1 MSAIASR
8 CQIAPDDDFALKEM
22 ATNLDQRTL
31 QAGKARHDIGG
42 ENIDTCRPITIPN
55 AQPDTSQLSMPRM
68 RRMTEAS
75 PRPILSTPFSDDMAV
90 RRMPAGPL
98 AQVSR
103 PAYSEGTKVEPIV
116 SPVLSLRDNV
126 AHHACAE
133 GSTSHLVNSEA
144 KVPKLPPGQLL
155 QRPDP
160 SRLPE
165 ESRPVAVER
174 KPMSAHQ
181 PVENKVQLLYTSSP
195 LEQNQNQVYPNG
207 GAAQKATAPTLAL
220 DQSPSPPILS
230 HEFFGPATED
240 TKTMVRSIPMPSS
253 PGVQN
258 SLQPAMNGNFTVE
271 RKPIDRSPSH
281 EKLWVDP
288 SKDVKIDEWRPP
300 HIDLNTLLDLK
311 RPNLVTEER
320 KPSFVVPSYDEV
332 PRLDQEQ
339 TNSTRSPTLS
349 SEGVGSLPWTPHVER
364 ENYPELASVQTNH
377 SNRPSPRRIDTVDPD
392 SFPEPLSTLQT
403 KRTGTASIVSDDSEP
418 SRFVSSSATSK
429 SKKWGG
435 LFKSNRTAT
444 TTSIPHA
451 VFSASGKSLILWN
464 EGGAGCY
471 DLHKAESIQFRR
483 INARNIRLAA
493 GGAAHL
499 AVVTKTGTVSFSNLD
514 ALLVA
519 ILTTLARATE
529 WKCLRELAMPLYE
542 TGD

>member
-1 MSAIASR
+1 MSVIASR
-8 CQIAPDDDFALKEM
+8 CQIALDDDFALKEM
-22 ATNLDQRTL
+22 AANLDQRTL
-31 QAGKARHDIGG
+31 QAGNARHDIGG

-90 RRMPAGPL
+90 RGMPAAPL

-174 KPMSAHQ
+174 KPMS
-181 PVENKVQLLYTSSP
+181 
-195 LEQNQNQVYPNG
+195 
-207 GAAQKATAPTLAL
+207 
-220 DQSPSPPILS
+220 
-230 HEFFGPATED
+230 TED

-281 EKLWVDP
+281 EKLWVDS
-288 SKDVKIDEWRPP
+288 SKDDEWRPP

-364 ENYPELASVQTNH
+364 ENYPELTPVQTNH
-377 SNRPSPRRIDTVDPD
+377 SNRPSPRRVDTVDPD

-403 KRTGTASIVSDDSEP
+403 KRIGTASIVSDDREP
-418 SRFVSSSATSK
+418 SRFVSRNATSK

-464 EGGAGCY
+464 ERGAGCY

-499 AVVTKTGTVSFSNLD
+499 AVVTKTGTVSFSNLGC
-514 ALLVA
+514 
-519 ILTTLARATE
+519 TPCFNTNKTLPG
-529 WKCLRELAMPLYE
+529 LPN
-542 TGD
+542 GSV

>member
-90 RRMPAGPL
+90 RGMPAAPL

-174 KPMSAHQ
+174 KP
-181 PVENKVQLLYTSSP
+181 
-195 LEQNQNQVYPNG
+195 
-207 GAAQKATAPTLAL
+207 
-220 DQSPSPPILS
+220 
-230 HEFFGPATED
+230 
-240 TKTMVRSIPMPSS
+240 
-253 PGVQN
+253 
-258 SLQPAMNGNFTVE
+258 
-271 RKPIDRSPSH
+271 IDRSPSH
-281 EKLWVDP
+281 EKLWVDS
-288 SKDVKIDEWRPP
+288 SKDVKFDEWRPP

-349 SEGVGSLPWTPHVER
+349 SEGVGSLPRTPHVER
-364 ENYPELASVQTNH
+364 ENYPELTLVQTNH
-377 SNRPSPRRIDTVDPD
+377 SNRPSPRRVDPD

-403 KRTGTASIVSDDSEP
+403 KRIGTASIVSDDSEP
-418 SRFVSSSATSK
+418 SRFVSRSATSK

-471 DLHKAESIQFRR
+471 DLHNAESIQFRR

-499 AVVTKTGTVSFSNLD
+499 AVVTKTGIVSFSNLD